1 MALSVKLEIPNVNGT
16 FNRIF
21 DKGTKT
27 YANTRVHFYCSP
39 YVPMDTGN
47 LDQDVDITD
56 QFVHYK
62 VPYAKVN
69 YEGTNRNFSKE
80 KHPLATAYWD
90 KAMLAAKGGQLA
102 NDITNYIKSK

>member
-27 YANTRVHFYCSP
+27 YANTRVHFYNSP
-39 YVPMDTGN
+39 YVPMRYGL
-47 LDQDVDITD
+47 LDQNVDIND

-62 VPYAKVN
+62 QPYAKRM
-69 YEGTNRNFSKE
+69 YEGVNLNFSKE

-90 KAMLAAKGGQLA
+90 KAMMAAKGGQLV